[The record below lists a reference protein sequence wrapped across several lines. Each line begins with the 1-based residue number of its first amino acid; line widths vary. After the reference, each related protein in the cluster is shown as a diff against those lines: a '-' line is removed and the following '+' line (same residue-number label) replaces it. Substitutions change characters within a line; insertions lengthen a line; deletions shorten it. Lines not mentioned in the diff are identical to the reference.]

1 MAQARTI
8 AETELDILRIR
19 AMRVKMIG
27 SAAKSAS
34 DPSLTEE
41 PVPEAHAVA
50 AFPASPMQSEDAQ
63 HALLGHCPNSK
74 RWSVTSAGSCRVDGE
89 LSGKCTSQ
97 ACDQSQTVRVLH
109 IDYNYHNGSARYEEA
124 LWRLARTLF
133 TLQALKRR

>member
-1 MAQARTI
+1 MARARTI

-63 HALLGHCPNSK
+63 HALLGHCPT
-74 RWSVTSAGSCRVDGE
+74 RSAG
-89 LSGKCTSQ
+89 
-97 ACDQSQTVRVLH
+97 A
-109 IDYNYHNGSARYEEA
+109 
-124 LWRLARTLF
+124 
-133 TLQALKRR
+133 LQAQGAVASTASYQANVQVKHVISPKLYVYCILITTTTTAQPATRRRFGDLPAPSLRYKR